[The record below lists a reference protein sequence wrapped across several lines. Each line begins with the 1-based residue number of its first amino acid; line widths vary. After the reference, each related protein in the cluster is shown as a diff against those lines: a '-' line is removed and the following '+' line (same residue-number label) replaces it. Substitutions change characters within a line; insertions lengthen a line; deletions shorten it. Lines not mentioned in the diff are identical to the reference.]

1 MTIGTITA
9 NSATTIG
16 ITATG
21 FVGVT
26 AGGPLTVASGVS
38 AGGAIQLTASEGAA
52 PDTNNVTVNAGVTVT
67 STAGNITIQAGDNL
81 TILGGVFANL
91 ATGVINLLSLDAID
105 VPSTGAAGI
114 TGTVFTIH
122 GSLQANQINITGSAQ
137 DDNFDIKLSG
147 IHSTNSP
154 QIDGGSG
161 DETRTAIIRSGR
173 SFAVNPNK
181 RPYFVPAVAPA
192 DGISNSI
199 GDQVFLDDSAGHG
212 RRRLHAQRRAGVSY
226 RRRAGV
232 HEVCEHRVA
241 EADDGRGNNDV
252 TAT

>member
-26 AGGPLTVASGVS
+26 TGGPLTVASGVS

-52 PDTNNVTVNAGVTVT
+52 PDTNNVTVNAGITVT

-91 ATGVINLLSLDAID
+91 ATGVINLLSLDSID
-105 VPSTGAAGI
+105 VPSTGVAGM

-154 QIDGGSG
+154 RSMAAVAMKRGRPSFAAATASRS
-161 DETRTAIIRSGR
+161 TRTSG
-173 SFAVNPNK
+173 P
-181 RPYFVPAVAPA
+181 
-192 DGISNSI
+192 I
-199 GDQVFLDDSAGHG
+199 
-212 RRRLHAQRRAGVSY
+212 RAG
-226 RRRAGV
+226 
-232 HEVCEHRVA
+232 
-241 EADDGRGNNDV
+241 GRGSRWN
-252 TAT
+252 